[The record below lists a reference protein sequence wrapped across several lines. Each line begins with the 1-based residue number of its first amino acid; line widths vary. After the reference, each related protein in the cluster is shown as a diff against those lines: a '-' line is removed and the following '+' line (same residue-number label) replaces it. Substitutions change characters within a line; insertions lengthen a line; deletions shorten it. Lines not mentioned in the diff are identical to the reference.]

1 MILDANLHNKEGV
14 KATYMVN
21 KVLKAGRIPAVL
33 VGWNIFDAL
42 LHVAIGMEE
51 PLRITGNIIAIFVAV
66 AILIGAP
73 KKLSSILLLAASIS
87 IVALNTVHV
96 NEHDFAI
103 PMLIFIGLSLYLLLR
118 WAQILKIEDL
128 KIREPKKQKYFHK
141 RWFTVALSIFGVLVV
156 LAVGVMN
163 SLNMQDQLFD
173 GALKE
178 ADYWSDEPVILSAG
192 MGFEGII
199 GWPEVNEETVREAE
213 GSWYGSV
220 MCTNGEDPPA
230 GAYTSTVST
239 AGVGLF
245 YKGSSED
252 DDGLPIVFSW
262 PVATETVD
270 LTDFQFT
277 LNTGEIVFPN
287 SAGMLPNWELN
298 ERNTVVVFG
307 DFGNRVFSSEEK
319 AIFPVRL
326 DIVEDETPLLLIGP
340 NGQEFNAVGLS
351 WETDASPYDSGPK
364 LVGAKL
370 NRVGNEAVGE
380 GGLAIGTR
388 SGVLPNDE
396 LSLYDEADFRI
407 RVLTTGG
414 FSPDGIT
421 GLTPT
426 MFEDFFRIHAKGP
439 DGKVVLLEKVGQDYL
454 VADGRLRIVG
464 LSDLGQKENPDE
476 GIFYDDCYAEDRD
489 NYIDIILVGDEAAAR
504 NITHVEIPSL
514 EGGYNAFYNPGG
526 PGPEPF
532 EGVRYTALHHAHVL
546 HRAVGAENSRGAVRG
561 PHQRA
566 RRSIGNAQQPSHPG
580 GLR

>member
-1 MILDANLHNKEGV
+1 
-14 KATYMVN
+14 MVN
-21 KVLKAGRIPAVL
+21 KVIKSGRIPVVL
-33 VGWNIFDAL
+33 VGWNMFDAI
-42 LHVAIGMEE
+42 LHIAIDMAEPMRIAGNTIAILVAI
-51 PLRITGNIIAIFVAV
+51 T
-66 AILIGAP
+66 ILLGAP
-73 KKLSSILLLAASIS
+73 KKLSFPLLLVAFIS
-87 IVALNTVHV
+87 TVALNTVHV
-96 NEHDFAI
+96 SENSFAI
-103 PMLIFIGLSLYLLLR
+103 PMLVFIGLSLYLLLR
-118 WAQILKIEDL
+118 LAQISKIEDL
-128 KIREPKKQKYFHK
+128 KIRESEKQKYFHK
-141 RWFTVALSIFGVLVV
+141 RWFAVVLSLFGVLVV

-163 SLNMQDQLFD
+163 SLNIQDQLFD

-220 MCTNGEDPPA
+220 MCTNGEVPPA

-239 AGVGLF
+239 AGIELF
-245 YKGSSED
+245 YKGTAED

-277 LNTGEIVFPN
+277 LNTGDIVFPN

-307 DFGNRVFSSEEK
+307 DFGNRGLSSEEG

-326 DIVEDETPLLLIGP
+326 DIVKDETPLLLVGP

-351 WETDASPYDSGPK
+351 WETDTSPYDSGPK

-370 NRVGNEAVGE
+370 NHVGNEALGE
-380 GGLAIGTR
+380 GGLGFGTR

-396 LSLYDEADFRI
+396 LSLYDESDFRI

-426 MFEDFFRIHAKGP
+426 MFEDFFRIHAKGSN
-439 DGKVVLLEKVGQDYL
+439 GEVVLLEKVGQEYL
-454 VADGRLRIVG
+454 VAGGTLRIVG

-514 EGGYNAFYNPGG
+514 EGGYSAFYNPGG

-532 EGVRYTALHHAHVL
+532 DGVRYTAPGPADLEPVINAL
-546 HRAVGAENSRGAVRG
+546 DNPMRISRE
-561 PHQRA
+561 PK
-566 RRSIGNAQQPSHPG
+566 N
-580 GLR
+580 

>member
-1 MILDANLHNKEGV
+1 
-14 KATYMVN
+14 MVD
-21 KVLKAGRIPAVL
+21 KFIKAGRIPAVL
-33 VGWNIFDAL
+33 VGWNMIDAL
-42 LHVAIGMEE
+42 LHVAIDMAE
-51 PLRITGNIIAIFVAV
+51 PLRITGNIIAIVVAV
-66 AILIGAP
+66 AILLGAP
-73 KKLSSILLLAASIS
+73 KKPSFIMLLTAFIS
-87 IVALNTVHV
+87 TVVLNTVHV
-96 NEHDFAI
+96 RENDFAV

-118 WAQILKIEDL
+118 WAQIFKVKDFE
-128 KIREPKKQKYFHK
+128 IREPKKQKYFYK
-141 RWFTVALSIFGVLVV
+141 RWFAVVLSVLGMLVV

-163 SLNMQDQLFD
+163 SLNVQNQLFD

-199 GWPEVNEETVREAE
+199 GWPEVNEETVREAG

-220 MCTNGEDPPA
+220 ICTNGEDPPA

-239 AGVGLF
+239 AGIELF
-245 YKGSSED
+245 YKGTAED

-277 LNTGEIVFPN
+277 LNTGEIVYPN

-307 DFGNRVFSSEEK
+307 DFGNRGLSSEEG

-351 WETDASPYDSGPK
+351 WETNTSPYDSGPK

-370 NRVGNEAVGE
+370 NHVGNEAVGE
-380 GGLAIGTR
+380 GGLGFGTR

-396 LSLYDEADFRI
+396 LSLYDEGDFRI

-426 MFEDFFRIHAKGP
+426 MFEDFFRIHAKGSN
-439 DGKVVLLEKVGQDYL
+439 GEVVLLEKVGQEYL
-454 VADGRLRIVG
+454 VADGTLRIVG
-464 LSDLGQKENPDE
+464 LSDLGQKEDPDE

-532 EGVRYTALHHAHVL
+532 EGVRYTAPGPADLEPVINALDNPMRV
-546 HRAVGAENSRGAVRG
+546 SREA
-561 PHQRA
+561 
-566 RRSIGNAQQPSHPG
+566 NN
-580 GLR
+580 

>member
-1 MILDANLHNKEGV
+1 
-14 KATYMVN
+14 MVN
-21 KVLKAGRIPAVL
+21 KIIKAGRIPAVL
-33 VGWNIFDAL
+33 IGWNMFDAI
-42 LHVAIGMEE
+42 LHIAIDMAEPMRIAGNTIAILVAI
-51 PLRITGNIIAIFVAV
+51 T
-66 AILIGAP
+66 ILLGAP
-73 KKLSSILLLAASIS
+73 KKLSFPLLLVAFIS
-87 IVALNTVHV
+87 TVALNTFHV
-96 NEHDFAI
+96 SENDFAI

-118 WAQILKIEDL
+118 WAQIFKIEDL
-128 KIREPKKQKYFHK
+128 KIRESEKQKYFYK
-141 RWFTVALSIFGVLVV
+141 RWFAVALSIFGVLVV
-156 LAVGVMN
+156 LTVGVMN
-163 SLNMQDQLFD
+163 SLNIQDQLFD

-178 ADYWSDEPVILSAG
+178 ADYWSDEPGILSAG

-199 GWPEVNEETVREAE
+199 GWPEVNQETVREAE

-239 AGVGLF
+239 AGIELF
-245 YKGSSED
+245 YKGTAED

-277 LNTGEIVFPN
+277 LNTGDIVFPN

-307 DFGNRVFSSEEK
+307 DFGNRGLSSEEG
-319 AIFPVRL
+319 AVFPVRL

-351 WETDASPYDSGPK
+351 WETDTSPYDSGPK
-364 LVGAKL
+364 LVGAKI
-370 NRVGNEAVGE
+370 NHVGNEALGE
-380 GGLAIGTR
+380 GGLGFGTR

-396 LSLYDEADFRI
+396 LSLYDEGDFRI

-426 MFEDFFRIHAKGP
+426 MFEDFFRIHAKGSN
-439 DGKVVLLEKVGQDYL
+439 GEVVLLEKVGQEYL
-454 VADGRLRIVG
+454 VAGGTLRIVG

-504 NITHVEIPSL
+504 NITYVEIPSL

-532 EGVRYTALHHAHVL
+532 EGVRYTAPGPADLEPVINALDNPMRV
-546 HRAVGAENSRGAVRG
+546 SREAK
-561 PHQRA
+561 
-566 RRSIGNAQQPSHPG
+566 N
-580 GLR
+580 

>member
-42 LHVAIGMEE
+42 LHVAIGMAE

-307 DFGNRVFSSEEK
+307 DFGNRGFSSEEK

-340 NGQEFNAVGLS
+340 NGQEFNAVGIS

-370 NRVGNEAVGE
+370 NHVGNEAVGE

-532 EGVRYTALHHAHVL
+532 EGVRYTAPGPADLEPVINALDNPMRV
-546 HRAVGAENSRGAVRG
+546 SREAK
-561 PHQRA
+561 
-566 RRSIGNAQQPSHPG
+566 N
-580 GLR
+580 

>member
-1 MILDANLHNKEGV
+1 MEV
-14 KATYMVN
+14 KATNMVN
-21 KVLKAGRIPAVL
+21 KVIKAGRIPAVL

-42 LHVAIGMEE
+42 LHVAIDMAE
-51 PLRITGNIIAIFVAV
+51 PLRITGNIIAILVAV

-73 KKLSSILLLAASIS
+73 KKLSSSLLLAAFIS
-87 IVALNTVHV
+87 TVALNTVHV
-96 NEHDFAI
+96 SEHDFAI

-199 GWPEVNEETVREAE
+199 GWPEVNEETVREAG

-307 DFGNRVFSSEEK
+307 DFGNRGFSSEEK

-370 NRVGNEAVGE
+370 NHVGNEAVGE

-532 EGVRYTALHHAHVL
+532 EGVRYTAPGPADLEPVINALDNPMRV
-546 HRAVGAENSRGAVRG
+546 SREAK
-561 PHQRA
+561 
-566 RRSIGNAQQPSHPG
+566 N
-580 GLR
+580 

>member
-1 MILDANLHNKEGV
+1 
-14 KATYMVN
+14 MVD
-21 KVLKAGRIPAVL
+21 KFIKAGRIPAVL
-33 VGWNIFDAL
+33 VGWNMIDAL
-42 LHVAIGMEE
+42 LHVAIDMAE
-51 PLRITGNIIAIFVAV
+51 PLRITGNIIAIVVAV
-66 AILIGAP
+66 AILLGAP
-73 KKLSSILLLAASIS
+73 KKLSFILLLTAFIS
-87 IVALNTVHV
+87 TVALNTVHV
-96 NEHDFAI
+96 SENDFAV

-118 WAQILKIEDL
+118 WAQIFKVKDFE
-128 KIREPKKQKYFHK
+128 IREPKKQKYFYK
-141 RWFTVALSIFGVLVV
+141 RWFAVVLSVLGMLVV

-163 SLNMQDQLFD
+163 SLNVQNQLFD

-199 GWPEVNEETVREAE
+199 GWPEVNEETVREAG

-220 MCTNGEDPPA
+220 ICTNGEDPPA

-239 AGVGLF
+239 AGIELF
-245 YKGSSED
+245 YKGTAED

-277 LNTGEIVFPN
+277 LNTGEIVYPN

-307 DFGNRVFSSEEK
+307 DFGNRGLSSEEG

-351 WETDASPYDSGPK
+351 WETNTSPYDSGPK

-370 NRVGNEAVGE
+370 NHVGNEAVGE
-380 GGLAIGTR
+380 GGLGFGTR

-396 LSLYDEADFRI
+396 LSLYDEGDFRI

-426 MFEDFFRIHAKGP
+426 MFEDFFRIHAKGSN
-439 DGKVVLLEKVGQDYL
+439 GEVVLLEKVGQEYL
-454 VADGRLRIVG
+454 VADGTLRIVG
-464 LSDLGQKENPDE
+464 LSDLGQKEDPDE

-532 EGVRYTALHHAHVL
+532 EGVRYTAPGPADLEPVINALDNPMRV
-546 HRAVGAENSRGAVRG
+546 SREA
-561 PHQRA
+561 
-566 RRSIGNAQQPSHPG
+566 NN
-580 GLR
+580 

>member
-1 MILDANLHNKEGV
+1 
-14 KATYMVN
+14 MVN
-21 KVLKAGRIPAVL
+21 KVIKSGRIPVVL
-33 VGWNIFDAL
+33 VGWNMFDAI
-42 LHVAIGMEE
+42 LHIAIDMAE
-51 PLRITGNIIAIFVAV
+51 PLRIAGNTIAILV
-66 AILIGAP
+66 AISILLGAP
-73 KKLSSILLLAASIS
+73 KKLSFPLLLVAFIS
-87 IVALNTVHV
+87 TVALNTFHV
-96 NEHDFAI
+96 SENDFAI

-118 WAQILKIEDL
+118 WAQIFKIEDL
-128 KIREPKKQKYFHK
+128 KIRESEKQKYFYK
-141 RWFTVALSIFGVLVV
+141 RWFAVALSIFGVLVV
-156 LAVGVMN
+156 LTVGVMN
-163 SLNMQDQLFD
+163 SLNIQDQLFD

-178 ADYWSDEPVILSAG
+178 ADYWSDEPGILSAG

-199 GWPEVNEETVREAE
+199 GWPEVNQETVREAE

-239 AGVGLF
+239 AGIELF
-245 YKGSSED
+245 YKGTAED

-277 LNTGEIVFPN
+277 LNTGDIVFPN

-307 DFGNRVFSSEEK
+307 DFGNRGLSSEEG
-319 AIFPVRL
+319 AVFPVRL

-351 WETDASPYDSGPK
+351 WETDTSPYDSGPK

-370 NRVGNEAVGE
+370 NHVGNEALGE
-380 GGLAIGTR
+380 GGLGFGTR

-396 LSLYDEADFRI
+396 LSLYDEGDFRI

-426 MFEDFFRIHAKGP
+426 MFEDFFRIHANGSN
-439 DGKVVLLEKVGQDYL
+439 GELVLLEKVGQEYL
-454 VADGRLRIVG
+454 VAGGTLRIVG

-514 EGGYNAFYNPGG
+514 EGGYSAFYNPGG

-532 EGVRYTALHHAHVL
+532 DGVRYTAPGPADLEPVINAL
-546 HRAVGAENSRGAVRG
+546 DNPMRISRE
-561 PHQRA
+561 PK
-566 RRSIGNAQQPSHPG
+566 N
-580 GLR
+580 

>member
-1 MILDANLHNKEGV
+1 
-14 KATYMVN
+14 MVN
-21 KVLKAGRIPAVL
+21 KVIKTGRIPAVL
-33 VGWNIFDAL
+33 VGWNTFDAL
-42 LHVAIGMEE
+42 LHIAIDMAE

-66 AILIGAP
+66 AILLGAP
-73 KKLSSILLLAASIS
+73 KKLSFTLLLVAFIS
-87 IVALNTVHV
+87 TVALNTVHV
-96 NEHDFAI
+96 REHDFAI
-103 PMLIFIGLSLYLLLR
+103 PMLIFIGISLYLLLR
-118 WAQILKIEDL
+118 WAQIFKVEEL
-128 KIREPKKQKYFHK
+128 KIRQSKKQKYFHK
-141 RWFTVALSIFGVLVV
+141 RWFAVALSIFGVLVV
-156 LAVGVMN
+156 LAMGVMS

-199 GWPEVNEETVREAE
+199 GWPEVNEETVREAG

-239 AGVGLF
+239 AGIELF
-245 YKGSSED
+245 YKGTAED

-287 SAGMLPNWELN
+287 SAGLLPNWELN

-307 DFGNRVFSSEEK
+307 DFGNRGFSSEEG

-351 WETDASPYDSGPK
+351 WETDTSPYDSGPK
-364 LVGAKL
+364 LVGAKI
-370 NRVGNEAVGE
+370 NHVGNEALGE
-380 GGLAIGTR
+380 GGLGFGTR

-396 LSLYDEADFRI
+396 LSLYDEGDFRI

-439 DGKVVLLEKVGQDYL
+439 NGEVVLLEKVGQEYV
-454 VADGRLRIVG
+454 VAGGTLRIVG
-464 LSDLGQKENPDE
+464 LSDLGQKENPAE

-504 NITHVEIPSL
+504 NITYVEIPSL

-532 EGVRYTALHHAHVL
+532 EGVRYTAPGPADLEPVINALDNPMRV
-546 HRAVGAENSRGAVRG
+546 SREAK
-561 PHQRA
+561 
-566 RRSIGNAQQPSHPG
+566 N
-580 GLR
+580 

>member
-1 MILDANLHNKEGV
+1 
-14 KATYMVN
+14 MVN
-21 KVLKAGRIPAVL
+21 KVIKSGRIPVVL
-33 VGWNIFDAL
+33 VGWNMFDAI
-42 LHVAIGMEE
+42 LHIAIDMAEPMRIAGNTIAILVAI
-51 PLRITGNIIAIFVAV
+51 T
-66 AILIGAP
+66 ILLGAP
-73 KKLSSILLLAASIS
+73 KKLSFPLLLVAFIS
-87 IVALNTVHV
+87 TVALNTVHV
-96 NEHDFAI
+96 SENSFAI
-103 PMLIFIGLSLYLLLR
+103 PMLVFIGLSLYLLLR
-118 WAQILKIEDL
+118 LAQISKIEDL
-128 KIREPKKQKYFHK
+128 KIRESEKQKYFHK
-141 RWFTVALSIFGVLVV
+141 RWFAVVLSLFGVLVV

-163 SLNMQDQLFD
+163 SLNIQDQLFD

-239 AGVGLF
+239 AGIELF
-245 YKGSSED
+245 YKGTAED

-307 DFGNRVFSSEEK
+307 DFGNRGLSSEEG

-326 DIVEDETPLLLIGP
+326 DIVKDETPLLLVGP

-351 WETDASPYDSGPK
+351 WETDTSPYDSGPK

-370 NRVGNEAVGE
+370 NHVGNEALGE
-380 GGLAIGTR
+380 GGLGFGTR

-396 LSLYDEADFRI
+396 LSLYDESDFRI

-426 MFEDFFRIHAKGP
+426 MFEDFFRIHAKGSN
-439 DGKVVLLEKVGQDYL
+439 GEVVLLEKVGQEYL
-454 VADGRLRIVG
+454 VAGGTLRIVG

-514 EGGYNAFYNPGG
+514 EGGYSAFYNPGG

-532 EGVRYTALHHAHVL
+532 DGVRYTAPGPADLEPVINAL
-546 HRAVGAENSRGAVRG
+546 DNPMRISRE
-561 PHQRA
+561 PK
-566 RRSIGNAQQPSHPG
+566 N
-580 GLR
+580 

>member
-1 MILDANLHNKEGV
+1 
-14 KATYMVN
+14 MVN
-21 KVLKAGRIPAVL
+21 KVIKAGRIPAVL
-33 VGWNIFDAL
+33 IGWNMFDAI
-42 LHVAIGMEE
+42 LHIAIDMAE
-51 PLRITGNIIAIFVAV
+51 PLRIAGNTIAILV
-66 AILIGAP
+66 AISILLGAP
-73 KKLSSILLLAASIS
+73 KKLSFPLLLVGFIS
-87 IVALNTVHV
+87 TVALNTFHV
-96 NEHDFAI
+96 NENDFAI

-118 WAQILKIEDL
+118 WAQIFKIEDL
-128 KIREPKKQKYFHK
+128 KIRESEKQKYFYK
-141 RWFTVALSIFGVLVV
+141 RWFAVVLSIFGVLVV

-163 SLNMQDQLFD
+163 SLNIQDQLFD

-178 ADYWSDEPVILSAG
+178 ADYWSDEPGILSAG

-199 GWPEVNEETVREAE
+199 GWPEVNEETVREAG

-239 AGVGLF
+239 VGIELF
-245 YKGSSED
+245 YKGTAED

-277 LNTGEIVFPN
+277 LNTGKIVFPN
-287 SAGMLPNWELN
+287 SAGLLPNWELN

-307 DFGNRVFSSEEK
+307 DFGNRGLSSEEGVV
-319 AIFPVRL
+319 FPVRL
-326 DIVEDETPLLLIGP
+326 DIVEDETPLLLVGP

-351 WETDASPYDSGPK
+351 WKTDTSPYDSGPK

-370 NRVGNEAVGE
+370 NHVGNEALGE
-380 GGLAIGTR
+380 GGLGFGTR

-396 LSLYDEADFRI
+396 LSLYDEGDFRI

-439 DGKVVLLEKVGQDYL
+439 DGEVVLLEKVGQEYV
-454 VADGRLRIVG
+454 VADGTLRIVG

-514 EGGYNAFYNPGG
+514 EGGYSAFYNPGG

-532 EGVRYTALHHAHVL
+532 DGVRYTAPGPADLEPVINALDNPMRV
-546 HRAVGAENSRGAVRG
+546 SRE
-561 PHQRA
+561 PK
-566 RRSIGNAQQPSHPG
+566 N
-580 GLR
+580 

>member
-1 MILDANLHNKEGV
+1 
-14 KATYMVN
+14 MVN
-21 KVLKAGRIPAVL
+21 KVIKSGRIPVVL
-33 VGWNIFDAL
+33 IGWNMFDAI
-42 LHVAIGMEE
+42 LHIAIDMAE
-51 PLRITGNIIAIFVAV
+51 PLRIAGNTIAILV
-66 AILIGAP
+66 AISILLGAP
-73 KKLSSILLLAASIS
+73 KKLSFPLLLVAFIS
-87 IVALNTVHV
+87 TVALNTFHV
-96 NEHDFAI
+96 SENDFAI

-118 WAQILKIEDL
+118 WAQIFKIEDL
-128 KIREPKKQKYFHK
+128 KIRESEKQKYFYK
-141 RWFTVALSIFGVLVV
+141 RWFAVALSIFGVLVV
-156 LAVGVMN
+156 LTVGVMN
-163 SLNMQDQLFD
+163 SLNIQDQLFD

-178 ADYWSDEPVILSAG
+178 ADYWSDEPGILSAG

-199 GWPEVNEETVREAE
+199 GWPEVNQETVREAE

-239 AGVGLF
+239 AGIELF
-245 YKGSSED
+245 YKGTAED

-277 LNTGEIVFPN
+277 LNTGDIVFPN

-307 DFGNRVFSSEEK
+307 DFGNRGLSSEEG
-319 AIFPVRL
+319 AVFPVRL

-351 WETDASPYDSGPK
+351 WETDTSPYDSGPK

-370 NRVGNEAVGE
+370 NHVGNEALGE
-380 GGLAIGTR
+380 GGLGFGTR

-396 LSLYDEADFRI
+396 LSLYDEGDFRI

-426 MFEDFFRIHAKGP
+426 MFEDFFRIHAKGSN
-439 DGKVVLLEKVGQDYL
+439 GEVVLLEKVGQEYL
-454 VADGRLRIVG
+454 VAGGTLRIVG

-504 NITHVEIPSL
+504 NITYVEIPSL

-532 EGVRYTALHHAHVL
+532 EGVRYTAPGPADLEPVINALDNPMRV
-546 HRAVGAENSRGAVRG
+546 SREAK
-561 PHQRA
+561 
-566 RRSIGNAQQPSHPG
+566 N
-580 GLR
+580 

>member
-1 MILDANLHNKEGV
+1 
-14 KATYMVN
+14 MVN
-21 KVLKAGRIPAVL
+21 KVIKAGRIPAVL
-33 VGWNIFDAL
+33 VGWNMFDAL
-42 LHVAIGMEE
+42 LHIAIDMAE
-51 PLRITGNIIAIFVAV
+51 PLRIAGNIIAVLVAV
-66 AILIGAP
+66 AILLKAP
-73 KKLSSILLLAASIS
+73 KKLSFTLLLIAFIS
-87 IVALNTVHV
+87 TVALNTVHV
-96 NEHDFAI
+96 SENDFAI

-118 WAQILKIEDL
+118 WAQIFKIEDL
-128 KIREPKKQKYFHK
+128 KIKESEKQKYFHK
-141 RWFTVALSIFGVLVV
+141 RWFAVALSIFGVLVV
-156 LAVGVMN
+156 LAMGVMS

-239 AGVGLF
+239 AGIELF
-245 YKGSSED
+245 YKGTAEE

-277 LNTGEIVFPN
+277 LNTGDIVFPN

-307 DFGNRVFSSEEK
+307 DFGNRGLSSEEGVV
-319 AIFPVRL
+319 FPVRL

-351 WETDASPYDSGPK
+351 WETDTSPYDSGPK

-370 NRVGNEAVGE
+370 NHVGNEALGE
-380 GGLAIGTR
+380 GGLGFGTR

-396 LSLYDEADFRI
+396 LSLYDEGDFRI

-426 MFEDFFRIHAKGP
+426 MFEDFFRIHANGSN
-439 DGKVVLLEKVGQDYL
+439 GEVVLLEKVGQEYL
-454 VADGRLRIVG
+454 VAGGTLRIVG

-514 EGGYNAFYNPGG
+514 EGGYSAFYNPGG

-532 EGVRYTALHHAHVL
+532 DGVRYTAPGPADLEPVINALDNPMRV
-546 HRAVGAENSRGAVRG
+546 SREAK
-561 PHQRA
+561 
-566 RRSIGNAQQPSHPG
+566 N
-580 GLR
+580 

>member
-21 KVLKAGRIPAVL
+21 KVLKAIRIPAVL

-42 LHVAIGMEE
+42 LHVAIGMAE

-156 LAVGVMN
+156 LAAGVMN

-307 DFGNRVFSSEEK
+307 DFGNRGFSSEEK

-370 NRVGNEAVGE
+370 NHVGNEAVGE

-532 EGVRYTALHHAHVL
+532 EGVRYTAPGPADLEPVINALDNPMRV
-546 HRAVGAENSRGAVRG
+546 SREAK
-561 PHQRA
+561 
-566 RRSIGNAQQPSHPG
+566 N
-580 GLR
+580 

>member
-1 MILDANLHNKEGV
+1 
-14 KATYMVN
+14 MVN
-21 KVLKAGRIPAVL
+21 KIIKAGRIPAVL
-33 VGWNIFDAL
+33 IGWNMFDAI
-42 LHVAIGMEE
+42 LHIAIDMAEPMRIAGNTIAILVAIS
-51 PLRITGNIIAIFVAV
+51 
-66 AILIGAP
+66 ILLGAP
-73 KKLSSILLLAASIS
+73 KKLSFPLLLVAFIS
-87 IVALNTVHV
+87 TVALNTFHV
-96 NEHDFAI
+96 SENDFAI

-118 WAQILKIEDL
+118 WAQIFKIEDL
-128 KIREPKKQKYFHK
+128 KIRESEKQKYFYK
-141 RWFTVALSIFGVLVV
+141 RWFAVALSIFGVLVV
-156 LAVGVMN
+156 LTVGVMN
-163 SLNMQDQLFD
+163 SLNIQDQLFD

-178 ADYWSDEPVILSAG
+178 ADYWSDEPGILSAG

-199 GWPEVNEETVREAE
+199 GWPEVNQETVREAE

-220 MCTNGEDPPA
+220 MCTNGEVPPA

-239 AGVGLF
+239 AGIELF
-245 YKGSSED
+245 YKGTAED

-270 LTDFQFT
+270 ITDFQFT

-307 DFGNRVFSSEEK
+307 DFGNRGLSSEEG

-326 DIVEDETPLLLIGP
+326 DIVKDETPLLLVGP

-351 WETDASPYDSGPK
+351 WETDTSPYDSGPK

-370 NRVGNEAVGE
+370 NHVGNEALGE
-380 GGLAIGTR
+380 GGLGFGTR

-396 LSLYDEADFRI
+396 LSLYDESDFRI

-426 MFEDFFRIHAKGP
+426 MFEDFFRIHANGSN
-439 DGKVVLLEKVGQDYL
+439 GELVLLEKVGQEYL
-454 VADGRLRIVG
+454 VAGGTLRIVG

-514 EGGYNAFYNPGG
+514 EGGYSAFYNPGG

-532 EGVRYTALHHAHVL
+532 DGVRYTAPGPADLEPVINAL
-546 HRAVGAENSRGAVRG
+546 DNPMRISRE
-561 PHQRA
+561 PK
-566 RRSIGNAQQPSHPG
+566 N
-580 GLR
+580 

>member
-1 MILDANLHNKEGV
+1 V
-14 KATYMVN
+14 VN
-21 KVLKAGRIPAVL
+21 KVIKAGRIPAVL
-33 VGWNIFDAL
+33 VGWNTFDAL
-42 LHVAIGMEE
+42 LHIAIDMAE

-66 AILIGAP
+66 AILLGAP
-73 KKLSSILLLAASIS
+73 KKLSFTLLLVAFIS
-87 IVALNTVHV
+87 TVALNTAHV
-96 NEHDFAI
+96 REHDFAI
-103 PMLIFIGLSLYLLLR
+103 PMLIFTDISLYLLLR
-118 WAQILKIEDL
+118 WAQIFKVEEL
-128 KIREPKKQKYFHK
+128 KIRQPKKQKYFHK
-141 RWFTVALSIFGVLVV
+141 RWFAVALSIFGVLVV
-156 LAVGVMN
+156 LAMGVMS

-199 GWPEVNEETVREAE
+199 GWPEVNEETVREAG

-239 AGVGLF
+239 AGIELF
-245 YKGSSED
+245 YKGTAED

-287 SAGMLPNWELN
+287 SAGLLPNWELN

-307 DFGNRVFSSEEK
+307 DFGNRGFSSEEG

-351 WETDASPYDSGPK
+351 WETDISPYDSGPK
-364 LVGAKL
+364 LVGAKI
-370 NRVGNEAVGE
+370 NHVGNEALGE
-380 GGLAIGTR
+380 GGLGFGTR

-396 LSLYDEADFRI
+396 LSLYDEGDFRI

-439 DGKVVLLEKVGQDYL
+439 NGEVVLLEKVGQEYL
-454 VADGRLRIVG
+454 VADGVLRIVG
-464 LSDLGQKENPDE
+464 LSDLGQKENPAE

-504 NITHVEIPSL
+504 NITYVEIPSL

-532 EGVRYTALHHAHVL
+532 EGVRYTAPGPADLEPVINALDNPMRV
-546 HRAVGAENSRGAVRG
+546 SREAK
-561 PHQRA
+561 
-566 RRSIGNAQQPSHPG
+566 N
-580 GLR
+580 

>member
-1 MILDANLHNKEGV
+1 
-14 KATYMVN
+14 MVN
-21 KVLKAGRIPAVL
+21 KVIKSGRIPVVL
-33 VGWNIFDAL
+33 VGWNMFDAI
-42 LHVAIGMEE
+42 LHIAIDMAEPMRIAGNTIAILVAI
-51 PLRITGNIIAIFVAV
+51 T
-66 AILIGAP
+66 ILLGAP
-73 KKLSSILLLAASIS
+73 KKLSFPLLLVAFIS
-87 IVALNTVHV
+87 TVALNTVHV
-96 NEHDFAI
+96 SENSFAI
-103 PMLIFIGLSLYLLLR
+103 PMLVFIGLSLYLLLR
-118 WAQILKIEDL
+118 LAQISKIEDL
-128 KIREPKKQKYFHK
+128 KIRESEKQKYFHK
-141 RWFTVALSIFGVLVV
+141 RWFAVVLSLFGVLVV

-163 SLNMQDQLFD
+163 SLNIQDQLFD

-239 AGVGLF
+239 AGIELF
-245 YKGSSED
+245 YKGTAED

-307 DFGNRVFSSEEK
+307 DFGNRGLSSEEG

-326 DIVEDETPLLLIGP
+326 DIVKDETPLLLVGP

-351 WETDASPYDSGPK
+351 WETDTSPYDSGPK

-370 NRVGNEAVGE
+370 NHVGNEALGE
-380 GGLAIGTR
+380 GGLGFGTR

-396 LSLYDEADFRI
+396 LSLYGESDFRI

-426 MFEDFFRIHAKGP
+426 MFEDFFRIHANGSN
-439 DGKVVLLEKVGQDYL
+439 GELVLLEKVGQEYL
-454 VADGRLRIVG
+454 VAGGTLRIVG

-514 EGGYNAFYNPGG
+514 EGGYSAFYNPGG

-532 EGVRYTALHHAHVL
+532 DGVRYTAPGPADLEPVINAL
-546 HRAVGAENSRGAVRG
+546 DNPMRISRE
-561 PHQRA
+561 PK
-566 RRSIGNAQQPSHPG
+566 N
-580 GLR
+580 

>member
-1 MILDANLHNKEGV
+1 
-14 KATYMVN
+14 MVN
-21 KVLKAGRIPAVL
+21 KIIKAGRIPAVL
-33 VGWNIFDAL
+33 IGWNMFDAI
-42 LHVAIGMEE
+42 LHIAIDMAE
-51 PLRITGNIIAIFVAV
+51 PLRIAGNTIAILV
-66 AILIGAP
+66 AISILLGAP
-73 KKLSSILLLAASIS
+73 KKLSFPLLLVAFIS
-87 IVALNTVHV
+87 TVALNTFHV
-96 NEHDFAI
+96 SENDFAI

-118 WAQILKIEDL
+118 WAQIFKIEDL
-128 KIREPKKQKYFHK
+128 KIRESEKQKYFYK
-141 RWFTVALSIFGVLVV
+141 RWFAVALSIFGVLVV
-156 LAVGVMN
+156 LTVGVMN
-163 SLNMQDQLFD
+163 SLNIQDQLFD

-178 ADYWSDEPVILSAG
+178 ADYWSDEPGILSAG

-199 GWPEVNEETVREAE
+199 GWPEVNQETVREAE

-239 AGVGLF
+239 AGIELF
-245 YKGSSED
+245 YKGTAED

-307 DFGNRVFSSEEK
+307 DFGNRGLSSEEG

-351 WETDASPYDSGPK
+351 WETDTSPYDSGPK

-370 NRVGNEAVGE
+370 NHVGNEALGE
-380 GGLAIGTR
+380 GGLGFGTR

-396 LSLYDEADFRI
+396 LSLYDEGDFRI

-426 MFEDFFRIHAKGP
+426 MFEDFFRIHANGSN
-439 DGKVVLLEKVGQDYL
+439 GEVVLLEKVGQEYL
-454 VADGRLRIVG
+454 VAGGTLRIVG
-464 LSDLGQKENPDE
+464 LSDLGQKENPAE

-504 NITHVEIPSL
+504 NITYVEIPSL

-532 EGVRYTALHHAHVL
+532 EGVRYTAPGPADLEPVINAL
-546 HRAVGAENSRGAVRG
+546 DNPMRISRE
-561 PHQRA
+561 PK
-566 RRSIGNAQQPSHPG
+566 N
-580 GLR
+580 

>member
-1 MILDANLHNKEGV
+1 
-14 KATYMVN
+14 MVN
-21 KVLKAGRIPAVL
+21 KVIKSGRIPVVL
-33 VGWNIFDAL
+33 VGWNMFDAI
-42 LHVAIGMEE
+42 LHIAIDMAE
-51 PLRITGNIIAIFVAV
+51 PLRITGNIIAVLA
-66 AILIGAP
+66 AITILLGAP
-73 KKLSSILLLAASIS
+73 KKLSFPLLLVAFIS
-87 IVALNTVHV
+87 TVALNTFHV
-96 NEHDFAI
+96 IENDFAI
-103 PMLIFIGLSLYLLLR
+103 PMLVFIGLSLYLILR
-118 WAQILKIEDL
+118 LAQISKIEDL
-128 KIREPKKQKYFHK
+128 KIKESEKQKYFHK
-141 RWFTVALSIFGVLVV
+141 RWFAVGLSLFGVLVV
-156 LAVGVMN
+156 LAVGVIN
-163 SLNMQDQLFD
+163 SLNIQDQLFD

-199 GWPEVNEETVREAE
+199 GWPEINEETVREAE

-220 MCTNGEDPPA
+220 TCTNGEDPPA

-239 AGVGLF
+239 AGIELF
-245 YKGSSED
+245 YKGTAED

-270 LTDFQFT
+270 ITDFQFT

-307 DFGNRVFSSEEK
+307 DFGNRGLSSEEG

-351 WETDASPYDSGPK
+351 WETDTSPYDSGPK
-364 LVGAKL
+364 LVGAKI
-370 NRVGNEAVGE
+370 NHVGNEALGE
-380 GGLAIGTR
+380 GGLGFGTR

-396 LSLYDEADFRI
+396 LSLYDEGDFRI

-439 DGKVVLLEKVGQDYL
+439 NGEVVLLEKVGQEYV
-454 VADGRLRIVG
+454 VAGGTLRIVG
-464 LSDLGQKENPDE
+464 LSDLGQKENPAE

-504 NITHVEIPSL
+504 NITYVEIPSL

-532 EGVRYTALHHAHVL
+532 EGVRYTAPGPADLEPVINALDNPMRV
-546 HRAVGAENSRGAVRG
+546 SREAK
-561 PHQRA
+561 
-566 RRSIGNAQQPSHPG
+566 N
-580 GLR
+580 

>member
-1 MILDANLHNKEGV
+1 
-14 KATYMVN
+14 MVN
-21 KVLKAGRIPAVL
+21 KVIKSGRIPVVL
-33 VGWNIFDAL
+33 VGWNMFDAI
-42 LHVAIGMEE
+42 LHIAIDMAEPMRIAGNTIAILVAI
-51 PLRITGNIIAIFVAV
+51 T
-66 AILIGAP
+66 ILLGAP
-73 KKLSSILLLAASIS
+73 KKLSFPLLLVAFIS
-87 IVALNTVHV
+87 TVALNTVHV
-96 NEHDFAI
+96 SENSFAI
-103 PMLIFIGLSLYLLLR
+103 PMLVFIGLSLYLLLR
-118 WAQILKIEDL
+118 LAQISKIEDL
-128 KIREPKKQKYFHK
+128 KIRESEKQKYFHK
-141 RWFTVALSIFGVLVV
+141 RWFAVVLSLFGVLVV

-163 SLNMQDQLFD
+163 SLNIQDQLFD

-220 MCTNGEDPPA
+220 MCTNGEVPPA

-239 AGVGLF
+239 AGIELF
-245 YKGSSED
+245 YKGTAED

-270 LTDFQFT
+270 ITDFQFT

-307 DFGNRVFSSEEK
+307 DFGNRGLSSEEG

-326 DIVEDETPLLLIGP
+326 DIVKDETPLLLVGP

-351 WETDASPYDSGPK
+351 WETDTSPYDSGPK

-370 NRVGNEAVGE
+370 NHVGNEALGE
-380 GGLAIGTR
+380 GGLGFGTR

-396 LSLYDEADFRI
+396 LSLYDESDFRI

-426 MFEDFFRIHAKGP
+426 MFEDFFRIHAKGSN
-439 DGKVVLLEKVGQDYL
+439 GEVVLLEKVGQEYL
-454 VADGRLRIVG
+454 VAGGTLRIVG

-514 EGGYNAFYNPGG
+514 EGGYSAFYNPGG

-532 EGVRYTALHHAHVL
+532 EGVRYTAPGPADLEPVINALDNPMRV
-546 HRAVGAENSRGAVRG
+546 SREAK
-561 PHQRA
+561 
-566 RRSIGNAQQPSHPG
+566 N
-580 GLR
+580 

>member
-1 MILDANLHNKEGV
+1 
-14 KATYMVN
+14 MVN
-21 KVLKAGRIPAVL
+21 KVIKSGRIPVVL
-33 VGWNIFDAL
+33 VGWNMFDAI
-42 LHVAIGMEE
+42 LHIAIDMAEPMRIAGNTIAILVAI
-51 PLRITGNIIAIFVAV
+51 T
-66 AILIGAP
+66 ILLGAP
-73 KKLSSILLLAASIS
+73 KKLSFPLLLVAFIS
-87 IVALNTVHV
+87 TVALNTVHV
-96 NEHDFAI
+96 SENSFAI
-103 PMLIFIGLSLYLLLR
+103 PMLVFIGLSLYLLLR
-118 WAQILKIEDL
+118 LAQISKIEDL
-128 KIREPKKQKYFHK
+128 KIRESEKQKYFHK
-141 RWFTVALSIFGVLVV
+141 RWFAVVLSLFGVLVV

-163 SLNMQDQLFD
+163 SLNIQDQLFD

-199 GWPEVNEETVREAE
+199 GWPEINEETVREAE

-239 AGVGLF
+239 AGIELF
-245 YKGSSED
+245 YKGTAED

-277 LNTGEIVFPN
+277 LNTGDIVFPN

-307 DFGNRVFSSEEK
+307 DFGNRGLSSEEG
-319 AIFPVRL
+319 AIYPVRL
-326 DIVEDETPLLLIGP
+326 DIVKDETPLLLVGP

-351 WETDASPYDSGPK
+351 WETDTSPYDSGPK

-370 NRVGNEAVGE
+370 NHVGNEALGE
-380 GGLAIGTR
+380 GGLGFGTR

-396 LSLYDEADFRI
+396 LSLYDESDFRI

-426 MFEDFFRIHAKGP
+426 MFEDFFRIHAKGSN
-439 DGKVVLLEKVGQDYL
+439 GEVVLLEKVGQEYL
-454 VADGRLRIVG
+454 VAGGTLRIVG

-514 EGGYNAFYNPGG
+514 EGGYSAFYNPGG

-532 EGVRYTALHHAHVL
+532 DGVRYTAPGPADLEPVINAL
-546 HRAVGAENSRGAVRG
+546 DNPMRISRE
-561 PHQRA
+561 PK
-566 RRSIGNAQQPSHPG
+566 N
-580 GLR
+580 

>member
-1 MILDANLHNKEGV
+1 
-14 KATYMVN
+14 MVS
-21 KVLKAGRIPAVL
+21 KVIKAGRIPAVL
-33 VGWNIFDAL
+33 VGWNMFDAL
-42 LHVAIGMEE
+42 LHIAIDMAE

-66 AILIGAP
+66 AILLGAP
-73 KKLSSILLLAASIS
+73 KKLSFTLLLVAFIS
-87 IVALNTVHV
+87 TVALNTAHV
-96 NEHDFAI
+96 REHDFAI

-118 WAQILKIEDL
+118 WAQIFKIEDL
-128 KIREPKKQKYFHK
+128 KIRETKKQKYFHK
-141 RWFTVALSIFGVLVV
+141 RWFAVALSIFGVLVV
-156 LAVGVMN
+156 LAMGVMS

-178 ADYWSDEPVILSAG
+178 ADYWSDEPGILSAG

-199 GWPEVNEETVREAE
+199 GLPEVNEETVREAG

-239 AGVGLF
+239 AGIELF
-245 YKGSSED
+245 YKGTAED

-307 DFGNRVFSSEEK
+307 DFGNRGLSSEEG

-326 DIVEDETPLLLIGP
+326 DIIEDETPLLLIGP

-370 NRVGNEAVGE
+370 NHVGSEAMGE
-380 GGLAIGTR
+380 GGLGVGER
-388 SGVLPNDE
+388 FGVLPNDE

-426 MFEDFFRIHAKGP
+426 MFEDFFRIHAKGSN
-439 DGKVVLLEKVGQDYL
+439 GEVVLLEKVGQEYL
-454 VADGRLRIVG
+454 VAGGTLRIVG

-514 EGGYNAFYNPGG
+514 EGGYSAFYNPGG

-532 EGVRYTALHHAHVL
+532 EGVRYTAPGPADLEPVINALDNPMRV
-546 HRAVGAENSRGAVRG
+546 SREAK
-561 PHQRA
+561 
-566 RRSIGNAQQPSHPG
+566 N
-580 GLR
+580 

>member
-1 MILDANLHNKEGV
+1 
-14 KATYMVN
+14 MVN
-21 KVLKAGRIPAVL
+21 KIIKAGRIPAVL
-33 VGWNIFDAL
+33 IGWNMFDAI
-42 LHVAIGMEE
+42 LHIAIDMAE
-51 PLRITGNIIAIFVAV
+51 PLRIAGNTIAILV
-66 AILIGAP
+66 AISILLGAP
-73 KKLSSILLLAASIS
+73 KKLSFPLLLVGFIS
-87 IVALNTVHV
+87 TVALNTFHV
-96 NEHDFAI
+96 NENDFAI

-118 WAQILKIEDL
+118 WAQIFKIEDL
-128 KIREPKKQKYFHK
+128 KIRESEKQKYFYK
-141 RWFTVALSIFGVLVV
+141 RWFAVVLSIFGVLVV

-163 SLNMQDQLFD
+163 SLNIQDQLFD

-178 ADYWSDEPVILSAG
+178 ADYWSDEPGILSAG

-199 GWPEVNEETVREAE
+199 GWPEVNEETVREAG

-239 AGVGLF
+239 VGIELF
-245 YKGSSED
+245 YKGTAED

-277 LNTGEIVFPN
+277 LNTGKIVFPN
-287 SAGMLPNWELN
+287 SAGLLPNWELN

-307 DFGNRVFSSEEK
+307 DFGNRGLSSEEG

-351 WETDASPYDSGPK
+351 WETDTSPYDSGPK

-370 NRVGNEAVGE
+370 NHVGNEALGE
-380 GGLAIGTR
+380 GGLGFGTR

-396 LSLYDEADFRI
+396 LSLYDEGDFRI

-439 DGKVVLLEKVGQDYL
+439 DGEVVLLEKVGQEYV
-454 VADGRLRIVG
+454 VADGTLRIVG

-514 EGGYNAFYNPGG
+514 EGGYSAFYNPGG

-532 EGVRYTALHHAHVL
+532 EGVRYTAPGPADLEPVINALDNPMRV
-546 HRAVGAENSRGAVRG
+546 SREAK
-561 PHQRA
+561 
-566 RRSIGNAQQPSHPG
+566 N
-580 GLR
+580 

>member
-1 MILDANLHNKEGV
+1 
-14 KATYMVN
+14 MVD
-21 KVLKAGRIPAVL
+21 KFIKAGRIPAVL
-33 VGWNIFDAL
+33 VGWNMIDAL
-42 LHVAIGMEE
+42 LHVAIDMAE
-51 PLRITGNIIAIFVAV
+51 PLRITGNIIAIVVAV
-66 AILIGAP
+66 AILLGAP
-73 KKLSSILLLAASIS
+73 KKLSFILLLTAFIS
-87 IVALNTVHV
+87 TVALNTVHV
-96 NEHDFAI
+96 SENDFAV

-118 WAQILKIEDL
+118 WAQIFKVKDFE
-128 KIREPKKQKYFHK
+128 IREPKKQKYFYK
-141 RWFTVALSIFGVLVV
+141 RWFAVVLSVLGILIV

-163 SLNMQDQLFD
+163 SLNVQNQLFD

-199 GWPEVNEETVREAE
+199 GWPEVNEETVREAG

-220 MCTNGEDPPA
+220 ICTNGEDPPA

-239 AGVGLF
+239 AGIELF
-245 YKGSSED
+245 YKGTAED

-277 LNTGEIVFPN
+277 LNTGEIVYPN

-307 DFGNRVFSSEEK
+307 DFGNRGLSSEEG

-351 WETDASPYDSGPK
+351 WETDTSPYDSGPK

-370 NRVGNEAVGE
+370 NHVGNEAVGE
-380 GGLAIGTR
+380 GGLGFGTR

-396 LSLYDEADFRI
+396 LSLYDEGDFRI

-426 MFEDFFRIHAKGP
+426 MFEDFFRIHAKGSN
-439 DGKVVLLEKVGQDYL
+439 GEVVLLEKVGQEYL
-454 VADGRLRIVG
+454 VADGTLRIVG
-464 LSDLGQKENPDE
+464 LSDLGQKEDPDE

-532 EGVRYTALHHAHVL
+532 EGVRYTAPGPADLEPVINALDNPMRV
-546 HRAVGAENSRGAVRG
+546 SREA
-561 PHQRA
+561 
-566 RRSIGNAQQPSHPG
+566 NN
-580 GLR
+580 

>member
-1 MILDANLHNKEGV
+1 
-14 KATYMVN
+14 MVN
-21 KVLKAGRIPAVL
+21 KVIKSGRIPVVL
-33 VGWNIFDAL
+33 VGWNMFDAI
-42 LHVAIGMEE
+42 LHIAIDMAE
-51 PLRITGNIIAIFVAV
+51 PLRIAGNTIAILV
-66 AILIGAP
+66 AISILLGAP
-73 KKLSSILLLAASIS
+73 KKLSFPLLLVAFIS
-87 IVALNTVHV
+87 TVALNTFHV
-96 NEHDFAI
+96 SENDFAI

-118 WAQILKIEDL
+118 WAQIFKIEDL
-128 KIREPKKQKYFHK
+128 KIRESEKQKYFYK
-141 RWFTVALSIFGVLVV
+141 RWFAVALSIFGVLVV
-156 LAVGVMN
+156 LTVGVMN
-163 SLNMQDQLFD
+163 SLNIQDQLFD

-178 ADYWSDEPVILSAG
+178 ADYWSDEPGILSAG

-199 GWPEVNEETVREAE
+199 GWPEVNQETVREAE

-239 AGVGLF
+239 AGIELF
-245 YKGSSED
+245 YKGTAED

-277 LNTGEIVFPN
+277 LNTGDIVFPN

-307 DFGNRVFSSEEK
+307 DFGNRGLSSEEG
-319 AIFPVRL
+319 AVFPVRL

-351 WETDASPYDSGPK
+351 WETDTSPYDSGPK
-364 LVGAKL
+364 LVGAKI
-370 NRVGNEAVGE
+370 NHVGNEALGE
-380 GGLAIGTR
+380 GGLGFGTR

-396 LSLYDEADFRI
+396 LSLYDEGDFRI

-426 MFEDFFRIHAKGP
+426 MFEDFFRIHAKGSN
-439 DGKVVLLEKVGQDYL
+439 GEVVLLEKVGQEYL
-454 VADGRLRIVG
+454 VAGGTLRIVG

-504 NITHVEIPSL
+504 NITYVEIPSL

-532 EGVRYTALHHAHVL
+532 EGVRYTAPGPADLEPVINALDNPMRV
-546 HRAVGAENSRGAVRG
+546 SREAK
-561 PHQRA
+561 
-566 RRSIGNAQQPSHPG
+566 N
-580 GLR
+580 

>member
-1 MILDANLHNKEGV
+1 
-14 KATYMVN
+14 MVN
-21 KVLKAGRIPAVL
+21 KVIKAGRIPAVL
-33 VGWNIFDAL
+33 VGWNMFDAL
-42 LHVAIGMEE
+42 LHVAIDMAE
-51 PLRITGNIIAIFVAV
+51 PLRITGNIIAIVVTV
-66 AILIGAP
+66 AILLGAP
-73 KKLSSILLLAASIS
+73 KKLSFSLLLAAFIS
-87 IVALNTVHV
+87 TVALNTVHV
-96 NEHDFAI
+96 SENDFAV

-118 WAQILKIEDL
+118 WAQIFRIKDFE
-128 KIREPKKQKYFHK
+128 IREPKKQKYFYK
-141 RWFTVALSIFGVLVV
+141 RWFTILLSVFGVLVV
-156 LAVGVMN
+156 LAVGVLN
-163 SLNMQDQLFD
+163 SLNVQNQLFD

-178 ADYWSDEPVILSAG
+178 ADYWSDKPVILSAG

-199 GWPEVNEETVREAE
+199 GWSEVNEETVREAE

-220 MCTNGEDPPA
+220 ICTNGEDPPA

-239 AGVGLF
+239 AGIELF
-245 YKGSSED
+245 YKGTAED

-270 LTDFQFT
+270 ITDFQFT
-277 LNTGEIVFPN
+277 LNTGEIVYPN

-307 DFGNRVFSSEEK
+307 DFGNRGLSSEK
-319 AIFPVRL
+319 GAIFPVRL

-351 WETDASPYDSGPK
+351 WETDTSPYDSGPK

-370 NRVGNEAVGE
+370 NHVGNEAVGE
-380 GGLAIGTR
+380 GGLGFGTR

-396 LSLYDEADFRI
+396 LSLYDEGDFRI

-426 MFEDFFRIHAKGP
+426 MFESFFRIHAKGP
-439 DGKVVLLEKVGQDYL
+439 NGEIVLLEKVGQEYL
-454 VADGRLRIVG
+454 VADGTLRIVG
-464 LSDLGQKENPDE
+464 LSDLGQKEDPDE

-532 EGVRYTALHHAHVL
+532 EGVRYTAPGPADLEPVINALDNPMRV
-546 HRAVGAENSRGAVRG
+546 SREA
-561 PHQRA
+561 
-566 RRSIGNAQQPSHPG
+566 SD
-580 GLR
+580 

>member
-1 MILDANLHNKEGV
+1 
-14 KATYMVN
+14 MVN
-21 KVLKAGRIPAVL
+21 KVIKSGRIPVVL
-33 VGWNIFDAL
+33 VGWNMFDAI
-42 LHVAIGMEE
+42 LHIAIDMAEPMRIAGNTIAILVAI
-51 PLRITGNIIAIFVAV
+51 T
-66 AILIGAP
+66 ILLGAP
-73 KKLSSILLLAASIS
+73 KKLSFPLLLVAFIS
-87 IVALNTVHV
+87 TVALNTVHV
-96 NEHDFAI
+96 SENSFAI
-103 PMLIFIGLSLYLLLR
+103 PMLVFIGLSLYLLLR
-118 WAQILKIEDL
+118 LAQISKIEDL
-128 KIREPKKQKYFHK
+128 KIRESEKQKYFHK
-141 RWFTVALSIFGVLVV
+141 RWFAVVLSLFGVLVV

-163 SLNMQDQLFD
+163 SLNIQDQLFD

-220 MCTNGEDPPA
+220 MCTNGEVPPA

-239 AGVGLF
+239 AGIELF
-245 YKGSSED
+245 YKGTAED

-270 LTDFQFT
+270 ITDFQFT

-307 DFGNRVFSSEEK
+307 DFGNRGLSSEEG

-326 DIVEDETPLLLIGP
+326 DIVKDETPLLLVGP

-351 WETDASPYDSGPK
+351 WETDTSPYDSGPK

-370 NRVGNEAVGE
+370 NHVGNEALGE
-380 GGLAIGTR
+380 GGLGFGTR

-396 LSLYDEADFRI
+396 LSLYDESDFRI

-426 MFEDFFRIHAKGP
+426 MFEDFFRIHAKGSN
-439 DGKVVLLEKVGQDYL
+439 GELVLLEKVGQEYL
-454 VADGRLRIVG
+454 VAGGTLRIVG

-514 EGGYNAFYNPGG
+514 EGGYSAFYNPGG

-532 EGVRYTALHHAHVL
+532 DGVRYTAPGPADLEPVINAL
-546 HRAVGAENSRGAVRG
+546 DNPMRISRE
-561 PHQRA
+561 PK
-566 RRSIGNAQQPSHPG
+566 N
-580 GLR
+580 

>member
-42 LHVAIGMEE
+42 LHVAIGMAE

-141 RWFTVALSIFGVLVV
+141 LWFAVLLSIFGVLVV

-178 ADYWSDEPVILSAG
+178 ADYWSDEPVIVSDG

-307 DFGNRVFSSEEK
+307 DFGNRGFSSEEE

-370 NRVGNEAVGE
+370 NHVGNEAVGE

-532 EGVRYTALHHAHVL
+532 EGVRYTAPGPADLEPVINALDNPMRV
-546 HRAVGAENSRGAVRG
+546 SREAK
-561 PHQRA
+561 
-566 RRSIGNAQQPSHPG
+566 N
-580 GLR
+580 

>member
-1 MILDANLHNKEGV
+1 
-14 KATYMVN
+14 MVN
-21 KVLKAGRIPAVL
+21 KIIKAGRIPAVL
-33 VGWNIFDAL
+33 IGWNMFDAI
-42 LHVAIGMEE
+42 LHIAIDMAE
-51 PLRITGNIIAIFVAV
+51 PLRIAGNTIAILV
-66 AILIGAP
+66 AISILLGAP
-73 KKLSSILLLAASIS
+73 KKLSFPLLLVAFIS
-87 IVALNTVHV
+87 TVALNTFHV
-96 NEHDFAI
+96 SENDFAI

-118 WAQILKIEDL
+118 WAQIFKIEDL
-128 KIREPKKQKYFHK
+128 KIRESEKQKYFYK
-141 RWFTVALSIFGVLVV
+141 RWFAVALSIFGVLVV
-156 LAVGVMN
+156 LTVGVMN
-163 SLNMQDQLFD
+163 SLNIQDQLFD

-178 ADYWSDEPVILSAG
+178 ADYWSDEPGILSAG

-220 MCTNGEDPPA
+220 MCTNDEDPPA

-239 AGVGLF
+239 AGIELF
-245 YKGSSED
+245 YKGTAED

-277 LNTGEIVFPN
+277 LNTGDIVFPN

-307 DFGNRVFSSEEK
+307 DFGNRGLSSEEGVV
-319 AIFPVRL
+319 FPVRL

-351 WETDASPYDSGPK
+351 WETDTSPYDSGPK

-370 NRVGNEAVGE
+370 NHVGNEALGE
-380 GGLAIGTR
+380 GGLGFGTR

-396 LSLYDEADFRI
+396 LSLYDEGDFRI

-426 MFEDFFRIHAKGP
+426 MFEDFFRIHANGSN
-439 DGKVVLLEKVGQDYL
+439 GELVLLEKVGQEYL
-454 VADGRLRIVG
+454 VAGGTLRIVG

-504 NITHVEIPSL
+504 NITYVEIPSL

-532 EGVRYTALHHAHVL
+532 EGVRYTAPGPADLEPVINALDNPMRV
-546 HRAVGAENSRGAVRG
+546 SREAK
-561 PHQRA
+561 
-566 RRSIGNAQQPSHPG
+566 N
-580 GLR
+580 